1 ANYHKGEAFPFQL
14 LIFLFTH
21 NYLNTRPVSAITIM
35 EDVRVEKWV
44 QGGEILLTNSE
55 TLPQSEE
62 QLITLLDRLS
72 RLNACCLIIKPRSGM
87 YHAPHFLITHAKH
100 IKFPIFS
107 IQVETNYLQVMNDVN
122 ELLFYDRQID
132 HMIDLDL
139 NYILKSHHI
148 SDTDFDFISSTKDID
163 LYKESA
169 RVIQLRFSHPT
180 KLPSRF
186 KSLFRLFSQLR
197 AILTGWEQQTRIL
210 TYFLLENA
218 KGATIV
224 IFLAADNRAVIRHH
238 DIDFHSLESSIPTLS
253 KAFHIGISDLHS
265 AKALNQAY
273 DEAQFSLKMSQI
285 LNQENGLTYYH
296 EISLWRIISELHQH
310 HEKKLYPQRL
320 DRLLQKK
327 ELRQTLFTYFG
338 ENESLVNTADKL
350 YTHPNT
356 IRYRLQT
363 IRKQTGLD
371 YQKTNDKF
379 LLYIATV
386 LNLLDTQD

>member
-1 ANYHKGEAFPFQL
+1 MLSQVLRKNSG
-14 LIFLFTH
+14 LIFPI
-21 NYLNTRPVSAITIM
+21 YDIENTNRPVSAITIM
-35 EDVRVEKWV
+35 EDIRVEKWI

-55 TLPQSEE
+55 TLPQSQE
-62 QLITLLDRLS
+62 QLITLIDRLS
-72 RLNACCLIIKPRSGM
+72 RLNACCLIIKPKSGK
-87 YHAPHFLITHAKH
+87 YYAPSFLITHAKS
-100 IKFPIFS
+100 IKFPVFS
-107 IQVETNYLQVMNDVN
+107 IAVETNYLQVMNDVN

-163 LYKESA
+163 LYKQA
-169 RVIQLRFSHPT
+169 ACVIQLHFSHPT
-180 KLPSRF
+180 QLPSRF
-186 KSLFRLFSQLR
+186 KSLFRLFGQLR
-197 AILTGWEQQTRIL
+197 TTLISWERQKRIQ

-224 IFLAADNRAVIRHH
+224 IFLATNSKTTVEHRK
-238 DIDFHSLESSIPTLS
+238 IDFHSLKYSIPTLS

-265 AKALNQAY
+265 AKDLNQAY

-285 LNQENGLTYYH
+285 LNREDSLTYYR
-296 EISLWRIISELHQH
+296 EISLWRIINELHQH
-310 HEKKLYPQRL
+310 HEKDFYPKVL
-320 DRLLQKK
+320 DDLLQKK
-327 ELRQTLFTYFG
+327 DLRKTLLTFFD
-338 ENESLVNTADKL
+338 EDESLVNTARKL

-386 LNLLDTQD
+386 LNLLDTQN